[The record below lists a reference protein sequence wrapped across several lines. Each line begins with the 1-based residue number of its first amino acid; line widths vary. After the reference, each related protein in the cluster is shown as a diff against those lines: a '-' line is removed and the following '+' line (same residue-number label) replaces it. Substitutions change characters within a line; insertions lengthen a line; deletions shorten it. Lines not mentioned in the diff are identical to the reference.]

1 MNQAMNEAVVER
13 GVTMARIIYVLY
25 LVGVA
30 TGITAIVGL
39 VMAYVYQDD
48 APDWVKTHYRFQ
60 IRTFWIGLLYSCISI
75 ALMVLLVGFLLFLL
89 VVLWWIVRCVKGMKY
104 LDEHKPYPDP
114 DGWMI

>member
-1 MNQAMNEAVVER
+1 MNQVMNEAVVER

-25 LVGVA
+25 LIGVA

-48 APDWVKTHYRFQ
+48 APEWVKTHYRFQ
-60 IRTFWIGLLYSCISI
+60 IRTFWIGLLYSCISF
-75 ALMVLLVGFLLFLL
+75 ALMILLVGFLLFLL
-89 VVLWWIVRCVKGMKY
+89 VVLWWIIRCVKGMKY
-104 LDEHKPYPDP
+104 LDEQKPYPDP